1 MNPFEEKPNIDPSEL
16 NPDKE
21 GKEIRASHVEDMV
34 DHYWGSINYIMGL
47 IQASELKAGL
57 LLSFY
62 GILLNFMYQKM
73 EEIFTIFPNNV
84 PLYILLGF
92 WFVCTVIS
100 IFFCIRCFIPR
111 IEVKYDKNIF
121 FFGDVITKFGG
132 IKEFSKTFYK
142 VSMDEEQLFD
152 QLGQQ
157 IFIISKITALK
168 FKNVNKALRF
178 LAWGILVLLV
188 TVVYYAVLMAL

>member
-1 MNPFEEKPNIDPSEL
+1 MRPSEEEPKTDDSKSHHDLEEKIVHN
-16 NPDKE
+16 
-21 GKEIRASHVEDMV
+21 SHAEDMV
-34 DHYWGSINYIMGL
+34 DHYWGTINYIFGL
-47 IQASELKAGL
+47 IQASEIKAGL

-73 EEIFTIFPNNV
+73 EEIFATFPNNI
-84 PLYILLGF
+84 PLYVLLGL
-92 WFVCTVIS
+92 WFACTVVS
-100 IFFCIRCFIPR
+100 IYFCIRCFIPR
-111 IEVKYDKNIF
+111 IEAKYDKNIF

-142 VSMDEEQLFD
+142 ISMDENQLFD
-152 QLGQQ
+152 QMGQQ

-178 LAWGILVLLV
+178 LAWGILVLLI
-188 TVVYYAVLMAL
+188 TIVYYSVLMLF

>member
-1 MNPFEEKPNIDPSEL
+1 MKPSGEEPKIDPLELHPDREEKS
-16 NPDKE
+16 
-21 GKEIRASHVEDMV
+21 IRTSHAEDMV

-73 EEIFTIFPNNV
+73 EEIFSIFPNNV
-84 PLYILLGF
+84 PLYILLGL
-92 WFVCTVIS
+92 WFGCTVIS

-111 IEVKYDKNIF
+111 IEAKYDKNIF

-142 VSMDEEQLFD
+142 ISMDEEQLFD

-178 LAWGILVLLV
+178 LAWGILVLLI
-188 TVVYYAVLMAL
+188 TVVYYAALMAL

>member
-1 MNPFEEKPNIDPSEL
+1 MTSSKDETTTDPLKKQLKKPVKKS
-16 NPDKE
+16 
-21 GKEIRASHVEDMV
+21 RASHVEDMV
-34 DHYWGSINYIMGL
+34 DHYWGSINYIMSL

-73 EEIFTIFPNNV
+73 EEIFTIFPNNI
-84 PLYILLGF
+84 PLYILLGL
-92 WFVCTVIS
+92 WFACTVVS
-100 IFFCIRCFIPR
+100 IFYCIRCFIPR
-111 IEVKYDKNIF
+111 IEAKYDKNIF

-132 IKEFSKTFYK
+132 IKDFSRTFYET
-142 VSMDEEQLFD
+142 SLDEEQLFD

-157 IFIISKITALK
+157 IFIISKITARK

-178 LAWGILVLLV
+178 LAWGILVLLI
-188 TVVYYAVLMAL
+188 TIVYYAVLMAL